1 MSVSQGLDRHTGQRL
16 DGWPHVVQSLGVIF
30 STRFGERVQREW
42 VGSMVPPMLGRN
54 MVPSTVLRTMTAIY
68 AAIEAFEPRYK
79 ITQIRPISVTR
90 LGALGLVIEGQ
101 YRPRAHL
108 GDFTAEGPRRVT
120 IGRGGSDDVRM

>member
-79 ITQIRPISVTR
+79 ITQIRPTSVTR
-90 LGALGLVIEGQ
+90 LGALGLDIEGQ

-108 GDFTAEGPRRVT
+108 GDFTVEGPRRVT
-120 IGRGGSDDVRM
+120 VGRGGSDDVRM

>member
-79 ITQIRPISVTR
+79 ITQIRPTSVTR

-120 IGRGGSDDVRM
+120 IGRGDTDDVRM